1 MSDLKFLL
9 ITIILFLLSC
19 NRATDHVV
27 CTTEEVQIKVTVID
41 KSGFGADSVT
51 ILVYNK
57 EDNKIYD
64 SSDFNDFGNLLTQRG
79 EYTIFHDSYF
89 KEVRGKLIRIV
100 VEGEKDNLGFA
111 TEFAVSGDECHV
123 YKLAGPDTVVLE

>member
-1 MSDLKFLL
+1 M
-9 ITIILFLLSC
+9 INI
-19 NRATDHVV
+19 
-27 CTTEEVQIKVTVID
+27 TVID

-79 EYTIFHDSYF
+79 EYSIFHDSYLR
-89 KEVRGKLIRIV
+89 EVQGKLIRIINSV
-100 VEGEKDNLGFA
+100 WKA
-111 TEFAVSGDECHV
+111 AH
-123 YKLAGPDTVVLE
+123 